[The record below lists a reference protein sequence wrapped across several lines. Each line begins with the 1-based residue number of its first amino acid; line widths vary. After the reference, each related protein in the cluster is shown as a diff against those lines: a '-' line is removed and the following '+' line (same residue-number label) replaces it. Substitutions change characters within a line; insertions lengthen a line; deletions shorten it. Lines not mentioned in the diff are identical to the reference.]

1 MLLYVTLLGFIITF
15 LLLIN
20 IRKSNKSNI
29 YLFLFFLINNIYAL
43 SHYAAIYSGN
53 KYLIAILLVHFV
65 PIYMLAG
72 PALYFYVRGVLTDD
86 AHLRKFDF
94 LHLIPAILYS
104 VNFAGYL
111 FSNFNHKLEFAQ
123 RVILNPIAVV
133 RIETT
138 FMSGDLSFL
147 LRPVLGII
155 YGIVIAIMLF
165 KHYRKLQ
172 DLWKQNVLIHKWLIF
187 LTATVLLIYTS
198 FLLFGILGIKFLDYS
213 SSAQSGF
220 YLLVSVVTGLL
231 LLNVSL
237 LFFPNILYGLPQLD
251 YVINNKSNGYK
262 YEQPNVP
269 LEIPKRQVK
278 SFEISEEKLNLL
290 KYKVDRYIQNKP
302 YLSPEFNLTIM
313 SSDTDIPVHHLSYF
327 FNEYMGINFN
337 TWKNDLKIDFVIHL
351 IQEGSGEI
359 LTLDALAKQAG
370 FGSRTS
376 FFNSFKQKMGVTP
389 SDYLNSID

>member
-20 IRKSNKSNI
+20 IKKSNKSNI
-29 YLFLFFLINNIYAL
+29 YLFCFFLINNLYAL
-43 SHYAAIYSGN
+43 SHYAAIYSQN
-53 KYLIAILLVHFV
+53 KYLIAIMLVHFV

-72 PALYFYVRGVLTDD
+72 PALYFYVRGVLSDD
-86 AHLRKFDF
+86 YHLRKYDF
-94 LHLIPAILYS
+94 LHLIPAILYFI
-104 VNFAGYL
+104 NFAAYL

-138 FMSGDLSFL
+138 FMSGDMSFL

-155 YGIVIAIMLF
+155 YGIAIAIMLF
-165 KHYRKLQ
+165 KHYSKLQ
-172 DLWKQNVLIHKWLIF
+172 NLWKQNVLIHKWLIF

-198 FLLFGILGIKFLDYS
+198 FLLFGILGIKLLDYRGT
-213 SSAQSGF
+213 AQSGF

-251 YVINNKSNGYK
+251 YAINNNGKGYK
-262 YEQPNVP
+262 YEQSIVNQ
-269 LEIPKRQVK
+269 EAPKKQAK
-278 SFEISEEKLNLL
+278 SFEISVEKLNLL
-290 KYKVDRYIQNKP
+290 KYKVDRYIENKP
-302 YLSPEFNLTIM
+302 YLNPEFNLTVM
-313 SSDTDIPVHHLSYF
+313 SVDTDIPVHHLSYF
-327 FNEYMGINFN
+327 FNEHMNINFN

-351 IQEGSGEI
+351 IEEGSGEL

-389 SDYLNSID
+389 SEYLNSID